1 MNYNQNHKIAQITP
15 KTLVIG
21 IDIAKHHHVAR
32 AQDYRG
38 IELGTTCFFDN
49 TQEGFKTFIDWIN
62 QIKES
67 CEMEPKSL
75 KLPDPSISLRTND
88 YSTNWRK

>member
-38 IELGTTCFFDN
+38 KEIGSTCFFDN
-49 TQEGFKTFIDWIN
+49 TQEGFKTLLIGLIKKSHTKWDLSLLGWSLQVIIN
-62 QIKES
+62 
-67 CEMEPKSL
+67 
-75 KLPDPSISLRTND
+75 N
-88 YSTNWRK
+88 

>member
-32 AQDYRG
+32 AKDYRG
-38 IELGTTCFFDN
+38 IKLGSTCFFDN
-49 TQEGFKTFIDWIN
+49 THEGFRNFINWIN
-62 QIKES
+62 QIKETY
-67 CEMEPKSL
+67 EMESVITWNGANRPL
-75 KLPDPSISLRTND
+75 LA
-88 YSTNWRK
+88 

>member
-38 IELGTTCFFDN
+38 MELGSTCFFDN
-49 TQEGFKTFIDWIN
+49 T
-62 QIKES
+62 
-67 CEMEPKSL
+67 PKR
-75 KLPDPSISLRTND
+75 I
-88 YSTNWRK
+88 

>member
-21 IDIAKHHHVAR
+21 IDIAKHLHVAR

-38 IELGTTCFFDN
+38 IELGTTFFFDN
-49 TQEGFKTFIDWIN
+49 TQKDLRHLLIGF
-62 QIKES
+62 IK
-67 CEMEPKSL
+67 
-75 KLPDPSISLRTND
+75 
-88 YSTNWRK
+88 

>member
-1 MNYNQNHKIAQITP
+1 MYNQNHKIAQITP

-38 IELGTTCFFDN
+38 IELGST
-49 TQEGFKTFIDWIN
+49 II
-62 QIKES
+62 
-67 CEMEPKSL
+67 L
-75 KLPDPSISLRTND
+75 KKDLRTSWNGLII
-88 YSTNWRK
+88 